1 MLHNLHPPPP
11 MSTAGLSR
19 RRVGAAG
26 SSDSTTTTPAP
37 EHDERLRAP
46 SNYSRSQSEPSD
58 FSAQPTNT
66 HAGSAFAGGSK
77 IAYDPRDL
85 DQDAQETARIGGKM
99 PRLTIMEEVLLL
111 GIKDKQVGFLCKFR
125 SVPAGWTACYGGLS
139 GIMSCAYGDDDSC

>member
-1 MLHNLHPPPP
+1 

-26 SSDSTTTTPAP
+26 SSSSRTSTPAP
-37 EHDERLRAP
+37 EDDEHVRAP
-46 SNYSRSQSEPSD
+46 SNFSRSQSDQSD
-58 FSAQPTNT
+58 FSVQPTNT

-85 DQDAQETARIGGKM
+85 DQDERETARIGGKM

-111 GIKDKQVGFLCKFR
+111 GIKDKQVGFLRTFFI
-125 SVPAGWTACYGGLS
+125 VPGVRTACYGGVFRDNVL
-139 GIMSCAYGDDDSC
+139 CLRR